1 MLSKKATSNL
11 TKEGFSANIVLTKQQ
26 GENKMIKFNMITMKD
41 GEIHIEE
48 KKELSELLS
57 KSMGNHAEFTKT
69 KKERAMD
76 LDSHWYATP
85 DSNTFFTAELEQMK
99 DIITDEIKR
108 DKVLQRISEG
118 KKFGTFRRFKTQQ
131 PFLVKAYKTRKGAD
145 QNTFWRNH

>member
-1 MLSKKATSNL
+1 
-11 TKEGFSANIVLTKQQ
+11 
-26 GENKMIKFNMITMKD
+26 MIKFNMITMKD

-57 KSMGNHAEFTKT
+57 QSMANHAEFTKT

-99 DIITDEIKR
+99 DIITDEVKR
-108 DKVLQRISEG
+108 DKILYRLSQG
-118 KKFGTFRRFKTQQ
+118 NKFGTFRRYKTQQ
-131 PFLVKAYKTRKGAD
+131 PMLVKAYKTRRGAE
-145 QNTFWRNH
+145 QNTFLRNH

>member
-1 MLSKKATSNL
+1 M
-11 TKEGFSANIVLTKQQ
+11 TKEGFSGNIVLTKQQ

-48 KKELSELLS
+48 KKELSKMLTE
-57 KSMGNHAEFTKT
+57 SMGNHAEFTKT

-85 DSNTFFTAELEQMK
+85 DSNTFFTADLQQMK

-108 DKVLQRISEG
+108 DKILQRISEG
-118 KKFGTFRRFKTQQ
+118 AKFGTFRRYKTQQ
-131 PFLVKAYKTRKGAD
+131 PMLVKHYKTRKGAE

>member
-1 MLSKKATSNL
+1 M
-11 TKEGFSANIVLTKQQ
+11 E
-26 GENKMIKFNMITMKD
+26 IKFNMITMKD

-48 KKELSELLS
+48 KKELSKMLTE
-57 KSMGNHAEFTKT
+57 SMGNHAEFTKT

-76 LDSHWYATP
+76 LDSHCYATP

-118 KKFGTFRRFKTQQ
+118 AKFGTFRRYKTQQ
-131 PFLVKAYKTRKGAD
+131 PMLVKAYKTRRGAE

>member
-1 MLSKKATSNL
+1 MK
-11 TKEGFSANIVLTKQQ
+11 VQ
-26 GENKMIKFNMITMKD
+26 FNMVTMKD
-41 GEIHIEE
+41 GKINVEE
-48 KKELSELLS
+48 KPELSELLS
-57 KSMGNHAEFTKT
+57 QSMANHAEFTKT

-108 DKVLQRISEG
+108 DKIIQRISEDA
-118 KKFGTFRRFKTQQ
+118 KFGTFRRFKTQQ

>member
-1 MLSKKATSNL
+1 
-11 TKEGFSANIVLTKQQ
+11 
-26 GENKMIKFNMITMKD
+26 MIKFNMITMKD

-57 KSMGNHAEFTKT
+57 QSMANHAEFTKT
-69 KKERAMD
+69 KKKRAMD

-118 KKFGTFRRFKTQQ
+118 AKFGTFRCYKTQQ
-131 PFLVKAYKTRKGAD
+131 PMLVKAYKTRRGAE

>member
-1 MLSKKATSNL
+1 M
-11 TKEGFSANIVLTKQQ
+11 E
-26 GENKMIKFNMITMKD
+26 IKFNMITMKD

-48 KKELSELLS
+48 KKDLS
-57 KSMGNHAEFTKT
+57 KMLTESMGNHAEFTKT
-69 KKERAMD
+69 KRERAMD

-108 DKVLQRISEG
+108 DKIIQRISEG
-118 KKFGTFRRFKTQQ
+118 AKFGTFRRYKTQQ
-131 PFLVKAYKTRKGAD
+131 PMLVKHYKTRKGAE

>member
-1 MLSKKATSNL
+1 
-11 TKEGFSANIVLTKQQ
+11 
-26 GENKMIKFNMITMKD
+26 MITMKD

-48 KKELSELLS
+48 KKELSKMLTE
-57 KSMGNHAEFTKT
+57 SMGNHAEFTKT

-108 DKVLQRISEG
+108 DKILQRISEG
-118 KKFGTFRRFKTQQ
+118 AKFGTFRRYKTQQ
-131 PFLVKAYKTRKGAD
+131 PMLVKHYKTRKGAE

>member
-1 MLSKKATSNL
+1 
-11 TKEGFSANIVLTKQQ
+11 
-26 GENKMIKFNMITMKD
+26 MIKFNMITMKD

-48 KKELSELLS
+48 KPELAKTVENKFCKMLGEVMSDDKSYLNESMKEAI
-57 KSMGNHAEFTKT
+57 KSITETNKR

-85 DSNTFFTAELEQMK
+85 DSNTFFTADLQQMK

-108 DKVLQRISEG
+108 DKIIQRISEG
-118 KKFGTFRRFKTQQ
+118 AKFGTFRRYKTQQ
-131 PFLVKAYKTRKGAD
+131 PMLVKHYKTRRGAE

>member
-1 MLSKKATSNL
+1 
-11 TKEGFSANIVLTKQQ
+11 
-26 GENKMIKFNMITMKD
+26 MKD
-41 GEIHIEE
+41 GAINIEE
-48 KKELSELLS
+48 DKDLS
-57 KSMGNHAEFTKT
+57 KMLTESMSDDKSYLNESMKEAIKSITETNKR

-99 DIITDEIKR
+99 DIITDEEKR
-108 DKVLQRISEG
+108 DKILQRISEG

-131 PFLVKAYKTRKGAD
+131 QFLVKAYKTRKGAD

>member
-1 MLSKKATSNL
+1 M
-11 TKEGFSANIVLTKQQ
+11 E
-26 GENKMIKFNMITMKD
+26 IKFNMITMKD

-48 KKELSELLS
+48 KPELSELLS
-57 KSMGNHAEFTKT
+57 QSMENHAEFTKT

-108 DKVLQRISEG
+108 DKIIQRISEG
-118 KKFGTFRRFKTQQ
+118 AKFGTFRRYKTQQ
-131 PFLVKAYKTRKGAD
+131 PMLVKHYKTRKGAE
-145 QNTFWRNH
+145 QNTFWRNQ

>member
-1 MLSKKATSNL
+1 
-11 TKEGFSANIVLTKQQ
+11 
-26 GENKMIKFNMITMKD
+26 MIKFNMITMKD

-48 KKELSELLS
+48 KKDLS
-57 KSMGNHAEFTKT
+57 KMLTESMGNHAEFTKT
-69 KKERAMD
+69 KRERAMD

-108 DKVLQRISEG
+108 DKIIQRISEG
-118 KKFGTFRRFKTQQ
+118 AKFGTFRRYKTQQ
-131 PFLVKAYKTRKGAD
+131 PMLVKHYKTRKGAE

>member
-1 MLSKKATSNL
+1 M
-11 TKEGFSANIVLTKQQ
+11 E
-26 GENKMIKFNMITMKD
+26 IKFNMITMKD

-48 KKELSELLS
+48 KPELSELLS
-57 KSMGNHAEFTKT
+57 QSMANHAEFTKT

-118 KKFGTFRRFKTQQ
+118 AKFGTFRRYKTQQ
-131 PFLVKAYKTRKGAD
+131 PMLVKAYKTRRGAE

>member
-1 MLSKKATSNL
+1 M
-11 TKEGFSANIVLTKQQ
+11 E
-26 GENKMIKFNMITMKD
+26 IKFNMITMKD

-48 KKELSELLS
+48 KKDLS
-57 KSMGNHAEFTKT
+57 KMLTESMGNHAEFTKT
-69 KKERAMD
+69 KRERAMD

-108 DKVLQRISEG
+108 DKILQRISEG
-118 KKFGTFRRFKTQQ
+118 AKFGTFRRYKTQQ
-131 PFLVKAYKTRKGAD
+131 PMLVKHYKTRKGAE

>member
-1 MLSKKATSNL
+1 M
-11 TKEGFSANIVLTKQQ
+11 V
-26 GENKMIKFNMITMKD
+26 TMKD
-41 GEIHIEE
+41 GKINVEE
-48 KKELSELLS
+48 RPELSELLS
-57 KSMGNHAEFTKT
+57 QSMKEHAEFTKT

-108 DKVLQRISEG
+108 DKIIQRISEG
-118 KKFGTFRRFKTQQ
+118 NKFGTFRRYKTQQ
-131 PFLVKAYKTRKGAD
+131 PMLVKAYKTRKGAE

>member
-1 MLSKKATSNL
+1 M
-11 TKEGFSANIVLTKQQ
+11 E
-26 GENKMIKFNMITMKD
+26 IKFNMITMKD

-57 KSMGNHAEFTKT
+57 QSMANHAEFTKT
-69 KKERAMD
+69 KKKRAMD

-99 DIITDEIKR
+99 DIITDEEKR

-131 PFLVKAYKTRKGAD
+131 PSLVKAYKTRRGAE

>member
-1 MLSKKATSNL
+1 
-11 TKEGFSANIVLTKQQ
+11 
-26 GENKMIKFNMITMKD
+26 MITMKD

-57 KSMGNHAEFTKT
+57 KSMANHAEFTKT
-69 KKERAMD
+69 KKQRAMD

-85 DSNTFFTAELEQMK
+85 DSNTFFTADLQQMK

-108 DKVLQRISEG
+108 DKIIQRISEG
-118 KKFGTFRRFKTQQ
+118 FKFGTFRRYKTQQ
-131 PFLVKAYKTRKGAD
+131 PMLVKAYKTRRGAE

>member
-1 MLSKKATSNL
+1 
-11 TKEGFSANIVLTKQQ
+11 
-26 GENKMIKFNMITMKD
+26 MINFNMITMKD

-57 KSMGNHAEFTKT
+57 QSMENHAEFTKT
-69 KKERAMD
+69 KKKRAMA

-108 DKVLQRISEG
+108 DKILQRISEG
-118 KKFGTFRRFKTQQ
+118 AKFGTFRRYKTQQ
-131 PFLVKAYKTRKGAD
+131 PMLVKHYKTRKGAE